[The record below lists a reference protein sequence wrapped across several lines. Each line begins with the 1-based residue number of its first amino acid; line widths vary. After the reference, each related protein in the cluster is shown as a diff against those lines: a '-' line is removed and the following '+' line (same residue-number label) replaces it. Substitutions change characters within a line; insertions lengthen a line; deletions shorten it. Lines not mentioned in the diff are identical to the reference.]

1 MIIKIAD
8 SSSRRSFPNG
18 RDSLTIQP
26 ASSSTAL
33 KVDENNYSKKSNI
46 MNIITVSNSKG
57 FYEETKSSFHIYGLN
72 QLEYCSF
79 KYCECG
85 EKDEEEIEE
94 FKNLSKASKIQ
105 SFLLDLGVAT
115 FGHIPSVLF
124 ETGKDFIMNVIHLEF
139 GKKMFGDLKDGLLS
153 LVYGCCFYVLLC
165 LSPIIR
171 PIKSTIDFVE
181 QFSMESIIT
190 NKKVDKQQ
198 IE

>member
-1 MIIKIAD
+1 MIIKKAD

-72 QLEYCSF
+72 QTKYWDPY
-79 KYCECG
+79 YCESG
-85 EKDEEEIEE
+85 ECDQDELDE
-94 FKNLSKASKIQ
+94 FNELSKAGKIQ
-105 SFLLDLGVAT
+105 NFLLNLGVFT

-124 ETGKDFIMNVIHLEF
+124 EIGKDFIKNIIHLEF

-153 LVYGCCFYVLLC
+153 LVYGCCFYVLFC

-171 PIKSTIDFVE
+171 PVKSTIEFVE
-181 QFSMESIIT
+181 EKLNIENMIMKRLGVT
-190 NKKVDKQQ
+190 QQ
-198 IE
+198 P